1 MISGDLERLRHALKP
16 AFLWD
21 VGRRRLVWANA
32 AAVRYFGARSL
43 AELVERPFD
52 EREAGVRALNEAA
65 RAIAAAAGNG
75 DAAHE
80 RRVELLFPSAGRDEP
95 LHAVVRPHLLADG
108 RPGLLVV
115 AEEADAA
122 RLAPPAMLSGIL
134 DEMPQAVV
142 ALDPSGALVYANPA
156 ALELMDESALAALS
170 GIFPTRSAA
179 LDFLARVREAGTA
192 VITREAQTA
201 IGRRTL
207 RLVARVAHERDLV
220 IVMLDDLT
228 DRLAAERME
237 LPLIASMPE
246 APVAGAER
254 ESATPPAAEKASTAL
269 RPDELEALRRL
280 VEELSPQPE
289 AEGRDAP
296 APEPEEADAFASPAT
311 PDTAA
316 PAERIMPE
324 APDRKG
330 ASAAPGGER
339 ATAPVATPPEKSAR
353 ITIRVKPAAEA
364 PAAAPA
370 TDGPETPSVGADERA
385 EVTPPAETTEGD
397 APSRVSVR
405 IAGAPRSEPEA
416 GGEVEAETPRPD
428 EEEAG
433 TSEAREEADAT
444 TAEEGEDATDTAL
457 VEVAPEPRRPAAPVT
472 EGRGE
477 TPAPDA
483 DAEEAPAERAE
494 GPETGEPGATGDSR
508 ENLETRESAEEP
520 EAAKSGEGAERPAAP
535 ERPEPPSLV
544 REVLDHRPEPIILH
558 RADAFYFANRAAREL
573 FGFAPEDPAWDD
585 IARALAAAVEGEDVL
600 LPDAAGTSHR
610 FRLKRDVF
618 PWRAGVVVQ
627 STLLPAETD
636 LAEKPGAPPPGSAVA
651 ASPGGDVAAGLEK
664 LREQVKAVAS
674 RAPAPVIRI
683 HAHPR
688 RHHGGSAAGKDV
700 ERNDETS
707 GPGAGRPPV
716 ASAPL
721 AESLSGAAPATPE
734 AATPAEAPPQRREQV
749 DDDVLGA
756 VLEAASEGVITL
768 NERGEILS
776 FSAGAAD
783 LFGISAA
790 AALGR
795 PLASLLEEGSRPALQ
810 SRLEALREGAADRA
824 HARDRGREVNARRP
838 DGEQVT
844 LFMTIGMLERRRP
857 VADDHTARYCVLVR
871 DITPFKRRE
880 RELVAARE
888 EAERQSARKSE
899 FLARISHELRTPLN
913 AILGFSDVLR
923 QELFGKLGN
932 EKYLDYARDIHES
945 GEHLLSLVNDL
956 LDLARIE
963 AGRFQV
969 QFTEVDLAEV
979 VQEAT
984 RLLRDQAQEAEID
997 LRVVIPEE
1005 LPKVVADARSVKQ
1018 ILLNLLSNAI
1028 KYGREGGRVV
1038 VALRQLP
1045 EGGLELSV
1053 KDDGPG
1059 MSDEELRQA
1068 LEPFSRVERTGEG
1081 KPGTGLGLPLAKAL
1095 AEANK
1100 ARFEVKSA
1108 PGEGT
1113 AARVV
1118 FPPHRVLA

>member
-52 EREAGVRALNEAA
+52 AREAGVRALNEAA
-65 RAIAAAAGNG
+65 RAIAAAAGDD

-95 LHAVVRPHLLADG
+95 LCAVVRPHLLADG

-115 AEEADAA
+115 AEEAGAA

-246 APVAGAER
+246 MPVAEAER
-254 ESATPPAAEKASTAL
+254 EATTPPAAEKTSTAL

-289 AEGRDAP
+289 EEEDRNAP
-296 APEPEEADAFASPAT
+296 ARGAQKADAFASPAT
-311 PDTAA
+311 LNAAA
-316 PAERIMPE
+316 PAEKIIPE

-330 ASAAPGGER
+330 ASAAPGSER

-370 TDGPETPSVGADERA
+370 TDGPEAPSAGKGERA
-385 EVTPPAETTEGD
+385 EEMPPAETVEEAAT
-397 APSRVSVR
+397 SRVSVR
-405 IAGAPRSEPEA
+405 IAGTPRPEA
-416 GGEVEAETPRPD
+416 EAGAEVEAEAPRPD

-433 TSEAREEADAT
+433 ASEAREEADAT
-444 TAEEGEDATDTAL
+444 TAEETVGAADAAL
-457 VEVAPEPRRPAAPVT
+457 VEVEPEPEPRRPAAPVT

-483 DAEEAPAERAE
+483 EEATAERSE
-494 GPETGEPGATGDSR
+494 GPQTGELR
-508 ENLETRESAEEP
+508 EDAETRESTEEP

-558 RADAFYFANRAAREL
+558 RADAFYFANHAAREL

-600 LPDAAGTSHR
+600 LPDTAGTSHR

-636 LAEKPGAPPPGSAVA
+636 LAETPGAPPPGSAVA
-651 ASPGGDVAAGLEK
+651 ASAGGDVAAGLEK

-688 RHHGGSAAGKDV
+688 RHHGGSAAGKDIG
-700 ERNDETS
+700 RNNETS

-721 AESLSGAAPATPE
+721 AESLAGAAPATPE

-838 DGEQVT
+838 DGEQIT

-857 VADDHTARYCVLVR
+857 VADDHTARFCVLVR

-969 QFTEVDLAEV
+969 QFTEVDLPEV

-1059 MSDEELRQA
+1059 MSDDELRQA